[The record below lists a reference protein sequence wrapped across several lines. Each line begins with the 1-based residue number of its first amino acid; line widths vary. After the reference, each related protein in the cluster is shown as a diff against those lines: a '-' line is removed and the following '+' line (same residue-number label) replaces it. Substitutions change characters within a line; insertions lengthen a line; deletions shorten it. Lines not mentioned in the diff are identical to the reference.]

1 MKTASLNQILSLIIT
16 DSAVQNIQFV
26 PCEDNTIL
34 NLNVGESD
42 TDVSITVFHPI
53 AEVLSVA
60 QNIRKESVNDVN

>member
-1 MKTASLNQILSLIIT
+1 MNLIQIHNLVFT
-16 DSAVQNIQFV
+16 DSAVQSIQFV
-26 PCEDNTIL
+26 PFGDNTIL

>member
-1 MKTASLNQILSLIIT
+1 MKTVTLNQILNLIIT

-26 PCEDNTIL
+26 PCGDNTIL

-42 TDVSITVFHPI
+42 TDVSITVFYPI

-60 QNIRKESVNDVN
+60 QNIRKESVNDVK

>member
-1 MKTASLNQILSLIIT
+1 MNLIQIHNLIFT
-16 DSAVQNIQFV
+16 DSAVQSIQFV
-26 PCEDNTIL
+26 PFGDNTIL

-60 QNIRKESVNDVN
+60 QNIRKESVNEVN

>member
-1 MKTASLNQILSLIIT
+1 MNLIQIHNLVFT
-16 DSAVQNIQFV
+16 DSAVQSIQFV
-26 PCEDNTIL
+26 PFGDNTIL

-60 QNIRKESVNDVN
+60 QNIRKTNY